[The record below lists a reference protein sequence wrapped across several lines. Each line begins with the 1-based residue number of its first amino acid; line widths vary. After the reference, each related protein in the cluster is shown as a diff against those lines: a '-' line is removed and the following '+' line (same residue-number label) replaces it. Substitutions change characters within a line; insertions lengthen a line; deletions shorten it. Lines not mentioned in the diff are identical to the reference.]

1 MPNRDT
7 TVNNILTK
15 NGKILIHEIESFEKH
30 AHVSKFVDQKGKTA
44 HNPEKAA
51 DQFWENY
58 QKQQTTEEEEW
69 EQLKKKMI
77 IKLKTK
83 MNEKEK
89 HEKIH

>member
-51 DQFWENY
+51 D
-58 QKQQTTEEEEW
+58 
-69 EQLKKKMI
+69 
-77 IKLKTK
+77 
-83 MNEKEK
+83 
-89 HEKIH
+89 